1 MTKPTVRRGW
11 LPGALLC
18 APLCAMLAGP
28 ALAAPL
34 ELGGDLPG
42 LLAYARDHHP
52 EFAAMRHEAAAAAA
66 RADVADSLPDP
77 MFKAELANVT
87 NAGSDAGLNLLPSRV
102 GSTRYTFSQSLPWP
116 GKLGLRKEVAEAN
129 LTEAQQKATATWRD
143 LARMLRQT
151 YARHHVVHASLG
163 FASHNLDL
171 LTQLEQIAR
180 TRYANGIA
188 AQQDVIRAQ
197 TERSMLLT
205 EIAALE
211 GENEQL
217 QARTRAL
224 LGNPPDLKLLPPL
237 ALNVWATAA
246 KVEPKALAE
255 ALRAA
260 NPWVVAEEARVLAAE
275 RGKELAYRNRYPDFN
290 LGVTPMQTRNRV
302 EGWDLMLELN
312 IPLQFARRRSEERE
326 AERMLDAARSRREAA
341 LNQAQSELA
350 ESLAMLNSARRMDE
364 LVKTRLLPQA
374 ELTLQAALA
383 AYENGKVDF
392 ATVLDAQRQVR
403 KSKEE
408 GVKARAE
415 QLMRL
420 ADIER
425 LTGVEL

>member
-1 MTKPTVRRGW
+1 
-11 LPGALLC
+11 
-18 APLCAMLAGP
+18 
-28 ALAAPL
+28 
-34 ELGGDLPG
+34 
-42 LLAYARDHHP
+42 
-52 EFAAMRHEAAAAAA
+52 
-66 RADVADSLPDP
+66 
-77 MFKAELANVT
+77 
-87 NAGSDAGLNLLPSRV
+87 
-102 GSTRYTFSQSLPWP
+102 
-116 GKLGLRKEVAEAN
+116 
-129 LTEAQQKATATWRD
+129 
-143 LARMLRQT
+143 MLRQT

-163 FASHNLDL
+163 FAVQNLEL
-171 LTQLEQIAR
+171 LTQLEQIAQ

-188 AQQDVIRAQ
+188 VQQDVIRAQ
-197 TERSMLLT
+197 TERSMLLA
-205 EIAALE
+205 EMAALE

-217 QARTRAL
+217 QVRTRAL

-237 ALNVWATAA
+237 ALNVWASAA
-246 KVEPKALAE
+246 KVEPKALVE
-255 ALRAA
+255 AMRAA

-275 RGKELAYRNRYPDFN
+275 RSKELAYRNRYPDFN

-312 IPLQFARRRSEERE
+312 IPLQFERRRSEERE

-341 LNQAQSELA
+341 LNLAQSELA

-374 ELTLQAALA
+374 ELTLLAALA

-408 GVKARAE
+408 GVKARAD